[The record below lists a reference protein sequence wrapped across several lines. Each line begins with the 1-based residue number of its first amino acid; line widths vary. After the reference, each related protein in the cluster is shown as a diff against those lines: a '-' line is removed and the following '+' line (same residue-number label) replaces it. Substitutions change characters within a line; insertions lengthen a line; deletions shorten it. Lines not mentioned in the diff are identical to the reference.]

1 MKEKATDVHTSV
13 HTNIYSIKDFTMVD
27 SEDILDDLSEDPVF
41 IFDGIVFGIC
51 LKGNCL
57 FKLNHKEIQIE
68 RDYVLTILPKQII
81 RLLDRS
87 SDFHCKLLFF
97 PYNIILQFPHSLR
110 YDFLFRLN
118 QNPGIKMPTDKMG
131 SILKLHSLMTENHNK
146 SGGPFQWKI
155 TASLLQALMLM
166 VISEYE
172 NENYRLS
179 SVEKSRQEGL
189 AEQFFKLLVVN
200 FKKEKTVTF
209 YANELCLTPK
219 YLSTVIKKV
228 TGRPVMDWIHEILII
243 GIKQELVS
251 THRTMLEISEEYNFP
266 NPSFFSSF
274 FKQHTG
280 KTPIEYR
287 KRNL

>member
-1 MKEKATDVHTSV
+1 MKKDVAGIHASV

-41 IFDGIVFGIC
+41 ISDGIVFGIC

-68 RDYVLTILPKQII
+68 NNHVLTILPKQII
-81 RLLDRS
+81 RILNRS

-118 QNPGIKMPTDKMG
+118 ENPEIKMPEGKME
-131 SILKLHSLMTENHNK
+131 SILKLYSLMAENHNK
-146 SGGPFQWKI
+146 GDGSFQWKI
-155 TASLLQALMLM
+155 IASLLQVLMLM

-179 SVEKSRQEGL
+179 FVEKSRQEGL

-228 TGRPVMDWIHEILII
+228 TGRPIISWIHEILII
-243 GIKQELVS
+243 RIKQELVS

-287 KRNL
+287 KRIL